1 MNRMLKCQEG
11 NANRARKFAKG
22 VAALALTAAVSV
34 SGVAFAATYDE
45 STGYVTL
52 MNAGK
57 DGESPLNTNLVSKSG
72 SDPTQVNA
80 WSDGLAPHSN
90 TNYYALGRQFRS
102 PKLTSGEFKF
112 NGGRFL
118 MERTT
123 MWPKTFSPA
132 ILSFPRGLEL
142 MDAAVIQINDGG
154 TKSVIIDGPVTF
166 SGATTNY
173 PAKNANDNSS
183 ILFIGDASS
192 PADVTV
198 AVLQKSSSI
207 WGWFGLLGDTTDFL
221 GTVAVESCGYEM
233 GTDGLPNGTVVF
245 TGTNNVLRL
254 IANPA
259 ATAPIMKT
267 LRFDSEGPH
276 EISVTVD
283 GADYGKVRVTNDFS
297 AAGPISISL
306 SGTVS
311 DLGNA
316 RRFEFLRVPGGS
328 LAGVDLRLASL
339 TAGDYTLYLSFEKDG
354 DEDVVAVEAHKRV
367 SMSADGVS
375 GESPLNAAQVTSS
388 GSAVDAWSDG
398 NAPTDPTLCYY
409 SFNRQF
415 RTPALSSGEFEF
427 AGGRFLM
434 AKSTMW
440 LKTFSPAVLRFSRG
454 LELMDLAVIR
464 INDGGV
470 KNVVIDGPVAIS
482 GTSTIYPA
490 GAANVESSGITLIGS
505 ARSDA
510 DTEVVVRQYSAGQRG
525 WFSLAGDT
533 DGFLGKITVNSCN
546 YLMGTNGLPNG
557 TLSFVGTNDVLRLPA
572 VSSGMTP
579 AVKAL
584 TFGDD
589 GPATLEVV
597 CDGADY
603 GAVRVTG
610 TISAERP
617 LSVVLTGNVEQPEGG
632 TSLLPVLRAPA
643 GQLSLSSFS
652 LAQDKIGSLAVEW
665 LIAEEAGE
673 QVLVAKVAVRS
684 TVIIMR

>member
-1 MNRMLKCQEG
+1 M
-11 NANRARKFAKG
+11 
-22 VAALALTAAVSV
+22 
-34 SGVAFAATYDE
+34 
-45 STGYVTL
+45 
-52 MNAGK
+52 
-57 DGESPLNTNLVSKSG
+57 
-72 SDPTQVNA
+72 
-80 WSDGLAPHSN
+80 
-90 TNYYALGRQFRS
+90 
-102 PKLTSGEFKF
+102 
-112 NGGRFL
+112 
-118 MERTT
+118 
-123 MWPKTFSPA
+123 
-132 ILSFPRGLEL
+132 
-142 MDAAVIQINDGG
+142 
-154 TKSVIIDGPVTF
+154 
-166 SGATTNY
+166 
-173 PAKNANDNSS
+173 
-183 ILFIGDASS
+183 
-192 PADVTV
+192 
-198 AVLQKSSSI
+198 
-207 WGWFGLLGDTTDFL
+207 
-221 GTVAVESCGYEM
+221 
-233 GTDGLPNGTVVF
+233 
-245 TGTNNVLRL
+245 
-254 IANPA
+254 
-259 ATAPIMKT
+259 
-267 LRFDSEGPH
+267 
-276 EISVTVD
+276 
-283 GADYGKVRVTNDFS
+283 
-297 AAGPISISL
+297 
-306 SGTVS
+306 
-311 DLGNA
+311 
-316 RRFEFLRVPGGS
+316 
-328 LAGVDLRLASL
+328 DLRLASL
-339 TAGDYTLYLSFEKDG
+339 TAGDYTLYLSFENDG
-354 DEDVVAVEAHKRV
+354 NEDVVAVEAHKRV

-470 KNVVIDGPVAIS
+470 KNVVIDGPVAFS

-557 TLSFVGTNDVLRLPA
+557 TLTFVGTNDVLRLPA

-579 AVKAL
+579 AVRAL

-589 GPATLEVV
+589 GPATLEVE
-597 CDGADY
+597 CDGSTH

-610 TISAERP
+610 TFSAERP
-617 LSVVLTGNVEQPEGG
+617 LSVVLTGNVEQATGG
-632 TSLLPVLRAPA
+632 ASLLPVLRAPA

-665 LIAEEAGE
+665 LIEEEAGE